1 MKQSTKIAV
10 LIAALC
16 CFMGLALITISLYM
30 IEFDFTKLSTQTY
43 VEREYTLTDPF
54 SAIKID
60 AVTSDVRFLPS
71 ENDNCR
77 VICTEQEKMT
87 HRITVEDNTLTI
99 RTDDQRSWYDHL
111 GIHIGQ
117 SSVVT
122 IYLPQLQYDQLKV
135 RTDTGDLQI
144 PADFSFTSTQ
154 IHTYTGDI
162 KWSAS
167 GDSVVIDTDTG
178 NITLEGGQIQYLQ
191 IETQTGNI
199 RIGRTAF
206 AIEADLNTDTGDVH
220 MDEVTTHALLIVT
233 HTGDISLENTV
244 ADGLLA
250 IKTNTGDIEFN
261 RFDAATLA
269 IETITGD
276 VTGTL
281 LSPKMFLTHTN
292 TGDVSVPQSYQGGIC
307 EITTDT
313 GDIELSFA

>member
-54 SAIKID
+54 SAIQID

-77 VICTEQEKMT
+77 VVCTEQEKMT
-87 HRITVEDNTLTI
+87 HRITAKDNTLTI
-99 RTDDQRSWYDHL
+99 RIDDQRSWYDHL
-111 GIHIGQ
+111 GIFIGQ
-117 SSVVT
+117 SSSVT
-122 IYLPQLQYDQLKV
+122 IYLPQLQYDQLEV

-144 PADFSFTSTQ
+144 PSDFSFTSTQ
-154 IHTYTGDI
+154 IHTDTGDI
-162 KWSAS
+162 KWAAS
-167 GDSVVIDTDTG
+167 GDSVVVDTDTG
-178 NITLEGGQIQYLQ
+178 NVTLEGGQIQYLQ

-206 AIEADLNTDTGDVH
+206 AIETDLHTDTGDIH
-220 MDEVTTHALLIVT
+220 LEEVTTHALQIVT
-233 HTGDISLENTV
+233 HTGDVSLENTV

-250 IKTNTGDIEFN
+250 IKTNTGDVEFN

-269 IETITGD
+269 IETSTGD